1 MYDVDEIVSL
11 VDYTLD
17 TRKKRHIVGGVLI
30 SVSLLFGCLAFTV
43 ITIQNEEDKNE
54 QNIN

>member
-11 VDYTLD
+11 VDCALD